1 MTIRVPFFAGVL
13 VAALAACGGGG
24 GSAVGPPQPITPA
37 ASSAPGT
44 PAPAQTPT
52 PAATATAQPTGTPGP
67 LAANSTIVAASDGVV
82 NGKTNMFPQML
93 GDAADGGQGAAVDGV
108 TCQGTSEPVKNFY
121 HVNAFLGLYVNGT
134 MIALPAGVG
143 EVQPVGPTQPGGT
156 IYDTASQCMYWITK
170 HDNSG
175 VIHFENWNQPQP
187 PSPIPAEYTLQNFFD
202 IWGNGPGNANWPF
215 TNDGALTVYAGT
227 PTSTLSNG
235 NDDVA
240 KYAYEPSAGG
250 ISITK
255 HVAIWLVIGN
265 LPPAGLPQVE
275 FGMAQ

>member
-1 MTIRVPFFAGVL
+1 MTIRVPFLAAVL
-13 VAALAACGGGG
+13 AAALTACGGGG
-24 GSAVGPPQPITPA
+24 GSPAVGPPQA
-37 ASSAPGT
+37 
-44 PAPAQTPT
+44 APANPSIAPTQTPT
-52 PAATATAQPTGTPGP
+52 PAATATAAPTGTPAP
-67 LAANSTIVAASDGVV
+67 LTANSTIVAAADGVV
-82 NGKTNMFPQML
+82 NGKTNMFAQML
-93 GDAADGGQGAAVDGV
+93 GDAADGGQGAAIDGV

-134 MIALPAGVG
+134 MIALPAGIG
-143 EVQPVGPTQPGGT
+143 EVQPIGPTQAGGT

-215 TNDGALTVYAGT
+215 ANDGALTVYAGT

-235 NDDVA
+235 NDIVGQYS
-240 KYAYEPSAGG
+240 YAASAGA
-250 ISITK
+250 IPITR

-265 LPPAGLPQVE
+265 LPAAGLPQVE